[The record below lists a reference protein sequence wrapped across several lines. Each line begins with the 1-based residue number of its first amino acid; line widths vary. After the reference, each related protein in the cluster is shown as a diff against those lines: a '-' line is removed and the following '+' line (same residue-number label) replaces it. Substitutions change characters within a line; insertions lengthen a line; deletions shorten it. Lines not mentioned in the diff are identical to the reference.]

1 MDPMDPMDAMLRAIQ
16 AELGRPESITRPT
29 RTDRV
34 ALVAMSIDGTPVL
47 RHRVTNAAIMEDPG
61 SRFLLW
67 SVSKVAL
74 AAAAFRLHDLGRL
87 ALDDPVRS
95 ILPGAPVHE
104 RATVIQL
111 LDHTAGLADYGGWPD
126 YHAAVAAHPDRPWP
140 LDRYLD
146 RVAASGPPDDPGLAW
161 RYSNIGYLLVRRI
174 VEGLTGLPLD
184 RALHGLVLEPLAVSD
199 LGVSSRPDDRGAV
212 TLPARDPAAT
222 AHYHPGWVAHG
233 VLVGS
238 AAATVALLDG
248 ILGDGFLS
256 DDSRRR
262 MSTATAAVA
271 GATVY
276 GDLAWAPGVFVGTG
290 GPAGRITG
298 HSGAGPGS
306 TTAALRS
313 VTPDGH
319 PATVAVAVD
328 DEGDQAAGRL
338 AMAALSALHRREAAD

>member
-1 MDPMDPMDAMLRAIQ
+1 MDPMVAMLRAIRT
-16 AELGRPESITRPT
+16 ELGRIDPITRPT
-29 RTDRV
+29 RTERV
-34 ALVAMSIDGTPVL
+34 ALVAMSIDRTPVI
-47 RHRVTNAAIMEDPG
+47 RVRVTNSGVMDDPG

-95 ILPGAPVHE
+95 ILPGAPLHD

-174 VEGLTGLPLD
+174 VEGVSGLSLD
-184 RALHGLVLEPLAVSD
+184 RALHELVLAPLAISD
-199 LGVSSRPDDRGAV
+199 LGVSLRPDDRSAV
-212 TLPARDPAAT
+212 TFPPRDPAAT
-222 AHYHPGWVAHG
+222 ARYHPGWVTHG

-248 ILGDGFLS
+248 VLGDGFLS
-256 DDSRRR
+256 DESRRR
-262 MSTATAAVA
+262 MSTATAPVA
-271 GATVY
+271 DATVY

-290 GPAGRITG
+290 RPAGRITG
-298 HSGAGPGS
+298 HSGGGPGS

-313 VTPDGH
+313 VIPDGR

-338 AMAALSALHRREAAD
+338 AMAALSALHRRETGD